1 MPERDQSQLADLG
14 KVLTPHRGMLVTNVQ
29 VVLKDALNVVL
40 DSQEL
45 ECESQLIVDAFFNF
59 LSRAKPYSA
68 AKLGMQLRYR
78 KLTPASIFRVNKLL
92 RHYCLT
98 HLDETWHVIGLE
110 AVADFFEVV
119 IQEYIQVCEALPVLR
134 KERARL
140 IEALDAEETMLLQM
154 IAAGL
159 TNQQI
164 AFKTG
169 VTRRTVVNHLKTL
182 RRKLS
187 TYGRT
192 ETVMR
197 AVELG
202 LIVLDEGQPSS
213 VH

>member
-1 MPERDQSQLADLG
+1 
-14 KVLTPHRGMLVTNVQ
+14 
-29 VVLKDALNVVL
+29 
-40 DSQEL
+40 
-45 ECESQLIVDAFFNF
+45 
-59 LSRAKPYSA
+59 
-68 AKLGMQLRYR
+68 MQLRHR

-98 HLDETWHVIGLE
+98 QLDEAWHVIGLE

-119 IQEYIQVCEALPVLR
+119 VQEYIQVCEALPVLR

-140 IEALDAEETMLLQM
+140 IEALDTEETILLQM
-154 IAAGL
+154 MAAGL

-192 ETVMR
+192 DTVMR

-202 LIVLDEGQPSS
+202 LIVLDEGQPSI
-213 VH
+213 H